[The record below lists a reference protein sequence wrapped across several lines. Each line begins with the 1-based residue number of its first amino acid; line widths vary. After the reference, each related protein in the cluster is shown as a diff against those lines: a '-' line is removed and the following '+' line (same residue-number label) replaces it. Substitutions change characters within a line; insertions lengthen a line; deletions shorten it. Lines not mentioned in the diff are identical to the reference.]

1 MKEGC
6 TEVSLLRVGWSVDF
20 SRPQLGKKKF
30 FFYFHRHLLSYCF
43 ASWAAWLLLTN
54 LIILGEDEF
63 SYGFDGRGLKAENGQ
78 FEEFGQT
85 FGENDVIGCFAVS
98 ACESCEPI
106 VKSRDEYWEFYLLSI
121 SCCP

>member
-20 SRPQLGKKKF
+20 SRPQLGKVISLTSSLVF
-30 FFYFHRHLLSYCF
+30 TTI
-43 ASWAAWLLLTN
+43 LLTLWQVRMQVTN
-54 LIILGEDEF
+54 LLTILGEDEF

-98 ACESCEPI
+98 APESRG
-106 VKSRDEYWEFYLLSI
+106 S
-121 SCCP
+121 